1 MIYLS
6 DFHDLQGQPVAGLC
20 QTFNLAF
27 SDYIVPV
34 NLTPPVMEEKFQGEN
49 TSLEW
54 SIGAFNGPELGAFI
68 LHGVDDKAA
77 PTVLYNGGTGV
88 IPAFRG
94 QHLVQ
99 KMYKTFIP
107 RYQDAGIR
115 RIVLEVISTNLPAI
129 KAYKNSGFEKNRVLE
144 CFKGDIRAGLPA
156 APVMIR
162 EQSQPA
168 WALYHTFLDM
178 EPSWC
183 NLLSSAR
190 REKTT
195 TVWEA
200 VQDGQ
205 VIGFIAVNV
214 LTRRVRSIGVSP
226 SYRRS
231 GVGNALLKHTA
242 SALPGTL
249 TVINIDDR
257 FPGICRFLEQAGL
270 NNYLSQYEMV
280 AAI

>member
-6 DFHDLQGQPVAGLC
+6 DFHDLQGQSTMSLC
-20 QTFNLAF
+20 NTFNLAF

-34 NLTPPVMEEKFQGEN
+34 NLTPSVMEEKFQGEN

-54 SIGAFNGPELGAFI
+54 SIGAFNGAELGAFI
-68 LHGVDDKAA
+68 LHGADDKFA

-88 IPAFRG
+88 TPAYRG

-99 KMYKTFIP
+99 KMYEAYIP
-107 RYQDAGIR
+107 RYQDAGVR
-115 RIVLEVISTNLPAI
+115 RIVLEVLTSNLPAI

-144 CFKGDIRAGLPA
+144 CFKGDVRAGLPA
-156 APVMIR
+156 APVMLR
-162 EQSQPA
+162 EQRQPN
-168 WALYHTFLDM
+168 WLLYGTFMDM

-183 NLLSSAR
+183 NLLSSAS

-200 VQDGQ
+200 LQDEQ

-214 LTRRVRSIGVSP
+214 LTRRVRSIAVDP
-226 SYRRS
+226 RYRRS

-242 SALPGTL
+242 EALPGTL

-257 FPGICRFLEQAGL
+257 YQGTCRFLEQAGL
-270 NNYLSQYEMV
+270 NNYITQYEMV
-280 AAI
+280 ASI